1 MNERTEKPQND
12 APAPLARGSERPYTR
27 PQDERGRPMTGRG
40 TEHFAGPGG
49 RSGEPLSRTERL
61 LITMFITMFAATLG
75 AGALGFTALSGQ
87 LLDMQTQL
95 GGQLL
100 DMQTQMG
107 SQLLGVQTQMGSQLL
122 GVQKQIGGL
131 SERVGNLEGRMATLE
146 GRMATLEERMT
157 SVETLIQ
164 TRLVP
169 QPGASSPSG
178 L

>member
-40 TEHFAGPGG
+40 TEHFAGHGG

-75 AGALGFTALSGQ
+75 AGALGFTALS
-87 LLDMQTQL
+87 
-95 GGQLL
+95 GQLL

-146 GRMATLEERMT
+146 ERIT

>member
-1 MNERTEKPQND
+1 MNERTEKPHND

-107 SQLLGVQTQMGSQLL
+107 SQLLGVQ
-122 GVQKQIGGL
+122 KQIGGL
-131 SERVGNLEGRMATLE
+131 SERVGNLE

>member
-1 MNERTEKPQND
+1 MNKRTEKPQND

-40 TEHFAGPGG
+40 TEHFAGHGG

-107 SQLLGVQTQMGSQLL
+107 SQLLDMQTQMGSQLL

-131 SERVGNLEGRMATLE
+131 SERVGNLE